1 MCTIHQNV
9 KLLIQSIK
17 HLELSDTC
25 TFIQSYQE
33 CILLPSCYLGSCKNC
48 PGFAGLEELFQTML
62 DENMIDNIT
71 FKQWVSVDR
80 STLDTVS
87 KSADEFIEFF
97 CEKLKQLLPHS
108 PP

>member
-1 MCTIHQNV
+1 
-9 KLLIQSIK
+9 
-17 HLELSDTC
+17 
-25 TFIQSYQE
+25 
-33 CILLPSCYLGSCKNC
+33 
-48 PGFAGLEELFQTML
+48 ML